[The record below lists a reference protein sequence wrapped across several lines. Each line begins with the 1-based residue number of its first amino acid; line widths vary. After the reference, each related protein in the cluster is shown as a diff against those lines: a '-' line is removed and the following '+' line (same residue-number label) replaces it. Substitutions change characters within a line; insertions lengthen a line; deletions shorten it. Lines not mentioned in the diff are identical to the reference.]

1 MSRLPDSFIEL
12 LLDKTDLVAL
22 IGEKLMLKKVGKEY
36 EARCPFHDEKSA
48 SFKVTPTKGF
58 YHCFG
63 CGAHGTAIKWV
74 QEMDRLDFREAV
86 EILARRA
93 GLAVPAQEAPSGGR
107 GQRMS
112 GTAAQLLAACAQAAA
127 FFREQLTA
135 DLEAQEYML
144 QRGIT
149 AEMAERFGIGY
160 APNSWDGLRKE
171 LKMFRRDVLVRA
183 GLLSQ
188 ADNGHAYDK
197 FRGRI
202 MFPIHDRRGRVIAFG
217 GRAISPGTSP
227 KYLNSPETDLFQK
240 GSELYGLSVVLQ
252 DHPAGAPELVVV
264 EGYTDVTSLH
274 KVGITTAVGTL
285 GTAVTA
291 DHVQLM
297 FKATDDVTF
306 CFDGDKAG
314 RRAAWGAVEAVLPVM
329 TDGRSASFMMLP
341 EGMDPDEAAHAE
353 GGDRFRERL
362 AAAVPLSEFLFA
374 ELVKS
379 VDMASIEGRAKLA
392 KKAMPLIEQ
401 IPEGVYRELMRARL
415 SELTGAPTPP
425 PPSVK
430 APSLAERTPIRQAIA
445 LLLRNPR
452 LASQLPVSRA
462 FRAVPR
468 PGAALLAEMLEYAN
482 LNPDATTAAVLDYFG
497 DRDEASALQTL
508 AAAALPEDPTEQLAD
523 LRGALER
530 MDKQARRRRI
540 ELLETK
546 TEITS
551 EEATE
556 LRDLLQFDR
565 DPRKRRP
572 APAPATS
579 RTRH

>member
-1 MSRLPDSFIEL
+1 
-12 LLDKTDLVAL
+12 
-22 IGEKLMLKKVGKEY
+22 
-36 EARCPFHDEKSA
+36 
-48 SFKVTPTKGF
+48 
-58 YHCFG
+58 
-63 CGAHGTAIKWV
+63 
-74 QEMDRLDFREAV
+74 
-86 EILARRA
+86 
-93 GLAVPAQEAPSGGR
+93 
-107 GQRMS
+107 
-112 GTAAQLLAACAQAAA
+112 
-127 FFREQLTA
+127 
-135 DLEAQEYML
+135 
-144 QRGIT
+144 
-149 AEMAERFGIGY
+149 
-160 APNSWDGLRKE
+160 
-171 LKMFRRDVLVRA
+171 
-183 GLLSQ
+183 
-188 ADNGHAYDK
+188 
-197 FRGRI
+197 
-202 MFPIHDRRGRVIAFG
+202 
-217 GRAISPGTSP
+217 
-227 KYLNSPETDLFQK
+227 
-240 GSELYGLSVVLQ
+240 
-252 DHPAGAPELVVV
+252 
-264 EGYTDVTSLH
+264 
-274 KVGITTAVGTL
+274 VGITTAVGTL

-415 SELTGAPTPP
+415 SDLTGAPTPP

-497 DRDEASALQTL
+497 DRDEASALHTL
-508 AAAALPEDPTEQLAD
+508 AAAALP
-523 LRGALER
+523 
-530 MDKQARRRRI
+530 
-540 ELLETK
+540 
-546 TEITS
+546 
-551 EEATE
+551 
-556 LRDLLQFDR
+556 
-565 DPRKRRP
+565 
-572 APAPATS
+572 
-579 RTRH
+579 